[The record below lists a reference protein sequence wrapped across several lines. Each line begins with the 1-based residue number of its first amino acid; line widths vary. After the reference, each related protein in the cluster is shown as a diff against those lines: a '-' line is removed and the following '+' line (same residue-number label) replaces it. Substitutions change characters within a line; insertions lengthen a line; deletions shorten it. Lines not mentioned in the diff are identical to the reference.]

1 MAKKKE
7 VLLVKDVLK
16 VGLMGDLV
24 RVAPG
29 FARNYLFPYGLAVSA
44 EGAAKRQI
52 EVLREKAA
60 KAESEREAKAQTLGK
75 TMTGTKISLKAR
87 VSHDDV
93 LFGSIGTKELVAALA
108 SAGHVV
114 DSKQIHL
121 HDKLRKLGIYTVEV
135 RLHKNVPVEIQV
147 EIVNADPNAP
157 TMSQAF
163 AAAAPAT
170 EVEDDVDE
178 KPAKGKGKDKADAAD
193 KGANK
198 GADKGA
204 DKGKGKPAK
213 DGKDAKA
220 AKSDKKKG

>member
-16 VGLMGDLV
+16 VGNMGDLV

-60 KAESEREAKAQTLGK
+60 KAESEREAKAGQLKQKMLGLK
-75 TMTGTKISLKAR
+75 LSLKAR

-108 SAGHVV
+108 AVGYQV

-121 HDKLRKLGIYTVEV
+121 HDKLRKLGTFTVEV

-157 TMSQAF
+157 TLAEQI
-163 AAAAPAT
+163 AAREARAKADAEAKAAADAAPA
-170 EVEDDVDE
+170 EGDDKDKKGKKADKAE
-178 KPAKGKGKDKADAAD
+178 KPAKAE
-193 KGANK
+193 
-198 GADKGA
+198 
-204 DKGKGKPAK
+204 
-213 DGKDAKA
+213 KA
-220 AKSDKKKG
+220 AKTDKKKG

>member
-16 VGLMGDLV
+16 VGNMGDLV

-60 KAESEREAKAQTLGK
+60 KAESEREAKAVQLKQKMLGLK
-75 TMTGTKISLKAR
+75 LSLKAR

-108 SAGHVV
+108 AVGYQV

-121 HDKLRKLGIYTVEV
+121 HDKLRKLGTFTVEV
-135 RLHKNVPVEIQV
+135 RLHKNVPVEVQV

-157 TMSQAF
+157 TLAERIAAREARAKADAEAK
-163 AAAAPAT
+163 AAADEAPA
-170 EVEDDVDE
+170 EGEEKDKKGKKADKAE
-178 KPAKGKGKDKADAAD
+178 KPAKAE
-193 KGANK
+193 
-198 GADKGA
+198 
-204 DKGKGKPAK
+204 
-213 DGKDAKA
+213 KA
-220 AKSDKKKG
+220 AKTDKKKG

>member
-16 VGLMGDLV
+16 VGNMGDLV

-60 KAESEREAKAQTLGK
+60 KAETEREAKAVQLKQKMLGLK
-75 TMTGTKISLKAR
+75 LSLKAR

-108 SAGHVV
+108 AVGYQV

-121 HDKLRKLGIYTVEV
+121 HDKLRKLGTFTVEV
-135 RLHKNVPVEIQV
+135 RLHKNVPVEVQV

-157 TMSQAF
+157 TLAERIAAREARAKADAEAK
-163 AAAAPAT
+163 AAADEAPA
-170 EVEDDVDE
+170 EGEEKDKKGKKADKAE
-178 KPAKGKGKDKADAAD
+178 KPAKAE
-193 KGANK
+193 
-198 GADKGA
+198 
-204 DKGKGKPAK
+204 
-213 DGKDAKA
+213 KA
-220 AKSDKKKG
+220 AKTDKKKG